1 MKIEKNYY
9 DTPACIFSEI
19 HPHFWKILRKY
30 DYNEEELYYI
40 FKTVSD
46 NIANFST
53 QSLET
58 VSYCI
63 DFQAAYSE
71 ETKSLI
77 HYCENIHKLA
87 KYESIKAD
95 AIHDS
100 IVQIIDKRYIY
111 NNKISYPH
119 HLLTTNYVFNE
130 QSISYCLCDLNYS
143 RRRAHYYI
151 MLYIFDLTMKMQ
163 KIKSEIIKYELA
175 RYGKQ
180 SGTVLDVIINEN
192 MLHYMDLN
200 KEFVKYNGILRT
212 FNYYGPL
219 VGLFAKNG
227 NIFCPDNNHILCIY
241 YNKQFDFENN
251 RIILHHYK
259 EPQRR
264 FRKTRH

>member
-30 DYNEEELYYI
+30 DYDEDELSYI
-40 FKTVSD
+40 FKTISND
-46 NIANFST
+46 IANFSS

-58 VSYCI
+58 ISYCI

-71 ETKSLI
+71 ETKLLI

-119 HLLTTNYVFNE
+119 HLLTTDYVFNE

-180 SGTVLDVIINEN
+180 SGTALDIVINEN

-200 KEFVKYNGILRT
+200 KEFVKYNGILRK

-227 NIFCPDNNHILCIY
+227 NIFCPSNNHVMCVY
-241 YNKQFDFENN
+241 YNKHFDFENN
-251 RIILHHYK
+251 KIIPDQLK
-259 EPQRR
+259 TPNKR
-264 FRKTRH
+264 FHKTRH

>member
-1 MKIEKNYY
+1 MKVEKNYY
-9 DTPACIFSEI
+9 DSPAHLFSEK
-19 HPHFWKILRKY
+19 HPKFWKILSQY
-30 DYNEEELYYI
+30 DYNEDELNYI
-40 FKTVSD
+40 FKTISD
-46 NIANFST
+46 DIANFSN

-58 VSYCI
+58 VAHCI
-63 DFQAAYSE
+63 DFQVACVQQENPIFY
-71 ETKSLI
+71 
-77 HYCENIHKLA
+77 HCENLHKLA

-100 IVQIIDKRYIY
+100 IVQIINKRYTY
-111 NNKISYPH
+111 NDKISYPRN
-119 HLLTTNYVFNE
+119 LLTSGYVFNE
-130 QSISYCLCDLNYS
+130 HSISYCLNDLNHS

-180 SGTVLDVIINEN
+180 SGTALDIVINEN

-200 KEFVKYNGILRT
+200 TEFIKYNGILRK

-227 NIFCPDNNHILCIY
+227 NIFCPSNNHVMCVY
-241 YNKQFDFENN
+241 YNKHFDFENN
-251 RIILHHYK
+251 KIIPDQLK
-259 EPQRR
+259 TPNKR
-264 FRKTRH
+264 FHKTRH